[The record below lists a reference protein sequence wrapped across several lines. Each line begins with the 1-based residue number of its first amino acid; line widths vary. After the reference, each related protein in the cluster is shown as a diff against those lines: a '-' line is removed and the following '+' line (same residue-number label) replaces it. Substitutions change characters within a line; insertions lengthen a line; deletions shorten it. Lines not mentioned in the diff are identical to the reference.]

1 MLDKDR
7 IKKEKLEIIKK
18 LFDEA
23 FLKLKK
29 ANLNEI
35 SKKSDVN
42 LIKTKEGHKQIV
54 IPYLNREI
62 IADINNKNIYWSYN
76 MEKIDLHLS
85 VITIHYLLGCTSREI
100 GEGWISYREIPD
112 ALFYA
117 KTIPGTLSSLVNIF
131 LEEPDRLL
139 LTAKKLNSENISI
152 GDMGILLKPFPKYPV
167 LFVFHRADEEFPAKA
182 NVLYDKYVKNIL
194 SAEEVKVLTIFL
206 INELINIKI

>member
-23 FLKLKK
+23 FLELKE

-42 LIKTKEGHKQIV
+42 FITTKEGHKQIV

-62 IADINNKNIYWSYN
+62 IADINNKNIYWSN
-76 MEKIDLHLS
+76 SIEKIDLHLG
-85 VITIHYLLGCTSREI
+85 VITMHYLLRCNLRET

-117 KTIPGTLSSLVNIF
+117 KTIPGTLSSLVKIF
-131 LEEPDRLL
+131 SERPNRLL
-139 LTAKKLNSENISI
+139 LSTKKLNGENISI

-167 LFVFHRADEEFPAKA
+167 LFVFHRSDDEFPAEA
-182 NVLYDKYVKNIL
+182 NVLYDKSVKNLL

-206 INELINIKI
+206 IKELINVKI